1 MKKKKIYINYK
12 LISFLLIVFILAGC
26 NKNPQKPNAD
36 KKGTLPKLPKVLTEL
51 EDEILTIMYDLD
63 SITGIEKAIEEEKSI
78 ELEETGSMET
88 AAKLTAQGQN
98 DEKIKEGGEKQK
110 QSGSAEEDKSKEI
123 EETVDMQKLIAE
135 NEIIIPLLEANDVRG
150 NFTESTGPP
159 PDMDTVWNKTN
170 DNIAN
175 IHRKWNVLEAQLPPG
190 KASLEK
196 IGDFEEILND
206 LTLSVVN
213 REILDSLKSA
223 NELTG
228 ITADFRGHF
237 DGIGKHDVYEM
248 YYHIRGIIL
257 SAAFDNYAEA
267 MEHLNETSKIGDSI
281 RQDLIK
287 KGSEDILI
295 KFELSI
301 EDLEEQLMNKNF
313 YLAQIKAPIVIKN
326 IRLIQDTFE
335 TEK

>member
-12 LISFLLIVFILAGC
+12 LIWFLLVVFMLIGC
-26 NKNPQKPNAD
+26 SKNPQKPNVD
-36 KKGTLPKLPKVLTEL
+36 KKGNPPKLPKVLTEL
-51 EDEILTIMYDLD
+51 ESEILKVMYDLD
-63 SITGIEKAIEEEKSI
+63 SITGIEKAIEEKKS
-78 ELEETGSMET
+78 LEPGETGSMET

-98 DEKIKEGGEKQK
+98 GENTKEGEEKKK
-110 QSGSAEEDKSKEI
+110 QSESAEEGKSKEI

-135 NEIIIPLLEANDVRG
+135 NEIIIPLLEVNDVKG
-150 NFTESTGPP
+150 DFTASSSPP
-159 PDMDTVWNKTN
+159 PDIDKVWNKIN
-170 DNIAN
+170 DNIAG
-175 IHRKWNVLEAQLPPG
+175 IHRKWNVLEAQLPTG
-190 KASLEK
+190 KTSLEK
-196 IGDFEEILND
+196 IEDFEEILND

-228 ITADFRGHF
+228 ITADFRGNF

-248 YYHIRGIIL
+248 YYHIRGAIL
-257 SAAFDNYAEA
+257 SAASDNYTEA
-267 MEHLNETSKIGDSI
+267 MNHLNETSKTGDSI

-287 KGSEDILI
+287 KDSEDILR

-301 EDLEEQLMNKNF
+301 EDLEEQLVNKNF